1 MRVLLDAQKQP
12 SALESAIFA
21 DLYRQIEAFG
31 TEIDKSI
38 GKLEVNLDPR
48 IRDDPYE
55 EIRTE
60 QNWCAHAQDA

>member
-1 MRVLLDAQKQP
+1 MRWNRQ
-12 SALESAIFA
+12 FA
-21 DLYRQIEAFG
+21 DSYRQIG

-48 IRDDPYE
+48 IGPHVIRDDPYE